1 MKLAVI
7 IPVLNA
13 EKTLSGLLASIE
25 QQTIAPDYRV
35 VLDSESDD
43 STVAQAVSYGWTIV
57 PVKRAD
63 FDHGGTRQ
71 QAVNMFDA
79 EIIIFMTQDTVLAD
93 VHSLQKLLECF
104 ADELVGAAYG
114 RQLPRPGAGLLEAH
128 SRLFN
133 YPQTSQVKS
142 FSSIPQLGIKA
153 AFLSD
158 SFAAYRRSAL
168 EAVGGFP
175 ARIISGEDMIV
186 GAKLLMAGWRI
197 AYCAEAM
204 VYHSHRYNCWQE
216 FQRYFDTGVM
226 HSNEKHIIEPFGKV
240 SGEGWRY
247 VCSELSFVG
256 KQGKWRSGPGVVFR
270 NMLKYAGY
278 RLGRCEQRLPLR
290 LKMYFSMNRG
300 YWKKSK

>member
-1 MKLAVI
+1 MI

-35 VLDSESDD
+35 VLNSESDD
-43 STVAQAVSYGWTIV
+43 STVAQAISYGWTIV

-133 YPQTSQVKS
+133 YPQSSQVKS

-153 AFLSD
+153 SFLSD

-168 EAVGGFP
+168 EAV
-175 ARIISGEDMIV
+175 
-186 GAKLLMAGWRI
+186 
-197 AYCAEAM
+197 
-204 VYHSHRYNCWQE
+204 
-216 FQRYFDTGVM
+216 
-226 HSNEKHIIEPFGKV
+226 
-240 SGEGWRY
+240 
-247 VCSELSFVG
+247 
-256 KQGKWRSGPGVVFR
+256 
-270 NMLKYAGY
+270 
-278 RLGRCEQRLPLR
+278 
-290 LKMYFSMNRG
+290 
-300 YWKKSK
+300 